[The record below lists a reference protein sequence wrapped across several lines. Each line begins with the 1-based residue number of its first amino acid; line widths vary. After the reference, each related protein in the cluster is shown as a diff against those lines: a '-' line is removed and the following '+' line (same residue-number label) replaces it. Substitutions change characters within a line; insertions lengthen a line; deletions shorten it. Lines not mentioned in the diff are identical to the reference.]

1 MCLLVLPVASMCQL
15 CTQTHTHT
23 HTGSR
28 MLSRCC
34 SRRWRLESGVVRRS
48 TPPTHAAAAAATTN
62 TNVLRS
68 AGLAANGC
76 TKHNTQKSYRSLVL
90 LLCCSSFCCFCCFI
104 WHVNRQR
111 YRCAVVL
118 LLEFFEDF
126 TYFILFL
133 HLFTSRHPHTLRS
146 KCMTRGTASEREC
159 EWERARE
166 KERVWSQK
174 HKQTAA
180 AAEAAARN
188 YKRKNKQIYL

>member
-15 CTQTHTHT
+15 CTQTHAHGQP
-23 HTGSR
+23 HAQS
-28 MLSRCC
+28 MLQST
-34 SRRWRLESGVVRRS
+34 LASGVWRRS
-48 TPPTHAAAAAATTN
+48 TPPTHAAAATTN

-90 LLCCSSFCCFCCFI
+90 LLCFSSFCCFCCFI

-111 YRCAVVL
+111 YRYAVVL

-133 HLFTSRHPHTLRS
+133 HLFTSRHPHTLSS
-146 KCMTRGTASEREC
+146 KCMTRGTATEREC
-159 EWERARE
+159 E
-166 KERVWSQK
+166 
-174 HKQTAA
+174 
-180 AAEAAARN
+180 
-188 YKRKNKQIYL
+188 